1 MIRLFRVFCKLNFKA
16 LSAIDLFLKSME
28 EFTPANIPLI
38 KLSCPCCG
46 AKKPR
51 WSYHGSYKRYLLSFE
66 NNQPITDMVNIT
78 RIICSSCKHTHAIL
92 PEIIIPHGSYCLL
105 FVLSALKDYFSKMG
119 ITKICEK
126 YQISPATLYAWKQL
140 FEKHKKLWLGIL
152 EDLYQN
158 PLLFLASILESDP
171 SNKLQQFLAQNGHS
185 FLQGV
190 TKTARFNSS

>member
-1 MIRLFRVFCKLNFKA
+1 MIRLFVAFCKLNYKT

-66 NNQPITDMVNIT
+66 NNQLKTDRINIT

-92 PEIIIPHGSYCLL
+92 PEIIIPCGSYCLL
-105 FVLSALKDYFSKMG
+105 FVLSALKDYFSKMD

-126 YQISPATLYAWKQL
+126 YQISPATLYGWKQL
-140 FEKHKKLWLGIL
+140 FLRHKKLWLGIL
-152 EDLYQN
+152 EDMYQN
-158 PLLFLASILESDP
+158 PLLFLASILESDT
-171 SNKLQQFLAQNGHS
+171 SKKLQQFFKQNGHS
-185 FLQGV
+185 LLQGV